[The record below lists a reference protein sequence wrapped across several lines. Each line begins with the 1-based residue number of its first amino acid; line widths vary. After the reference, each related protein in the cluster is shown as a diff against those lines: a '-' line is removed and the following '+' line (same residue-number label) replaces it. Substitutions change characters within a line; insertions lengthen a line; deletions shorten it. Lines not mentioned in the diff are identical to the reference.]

1 MLQHLRDNSR
11 GVISFILIGLLV
23 IIFALTGVEA
33 LFNWDTSANQ
43 AAKVNGEKVTEM
55 DVARAINIQK
65 QQMLNAYGDQ
75 IPAEFLSDEYLRK
88 PVIESLVHRMVL
100 AQAAKTAGMTI
111 GNSFLGEQ
119 IASAPQF
126 KNEAGA
132 FDNNRY
138 QQALRNLG
146 YTHSTYTKILADEL
160 IINQLQAGVG
170 STAFATSAQLDD
182 VVALS
187 FQTRDLTYVLLP
199 AAKVRESISVEPQE
213 VQAYFDANQKQFTS
227 EDQIAVDYISL
238 NIADL
243 MKNITIKED
252 QLRKQYEQNLANF
265 VASTERQAAHILI
278 EDDNLEKVKAVS
290 EKLAAGEDFSA
301 VAKEFSD
308 DLGSKEQGG
317 DLGFTNG
324 DAFPEAF
331 EIALAKLKVGE
342 VSDSVKTDAGTHF
355 IKLLAERG
363 SEPPSYDEQ
372 KASIEE
378 QLKRAEAENIFVSQL
393 EKLRDLSY
401 NAESL
406 VDVAKEVGL
415 KSENSGL
422 FERSKGKGLFAN
434 AKVVEAAFSAEVVEA
449 GNSSDV
455 IELDATNVV
464 VLKKTDY
471 KASQVKPLTEVQE
484 QVTNILTDQKTKAAL
499 EKQSAELIAALKSGS
514 SFADLSQAAGVE
526 LKQVKEATR
535 NSATSENAD
544 VISHAFSMAKPVN
557 NSASFDTVMTASG
570 DMAIIALEA
579 VNAGTQDKVTPEQ
592 KTVIAAQLGG
602 IYGRNDFSSY
612 QKFLK
617 DNADISQ
624 K

>member
-88 PVIESLVHRMVL
+88 PVIESLVQRMVL

>member
-88 PVIESLVHRMVL
+88 PVIESLVQRMVL

-278 EDDNLEKVKAVS
+278 EDDNQEKVKAVS

>member
-88 PVIESLVHRMVL
+88 PVIESLVQRMVL

-170 STAFATSAQLDD
+170 STAFTTSAQLDD

-199 AAKVRESISVEPQE
+199 AAKVRESISVKPQE

-278 EDDNLEKVKAVS
+278 EDDNQEKVKAVS
-290 EKLAAGEDFSA
+290 GKLAAGEDFSA

-331 EIALAKLKVGE
+331 EAALAKLKVGE

-471 KASQVKPLTEVQE
+471 KASQVKPLAEVQE
-484 QVTNILTDQKTKAAL
+484 QVTNILTDQKTKATL

-535 NSATSENAD
+535 NSVASENAD

-557 NSASFDTVMTASG
+557 NSASFDTVMTVSG

-612 QKFLK
+612 QKFLT